1 MKDKNKKCLWQK
13 AKGIFILDNYSVG
26 SSCTV
31 PSEEDS
37 EEELLFSEEEDSEE
51 ELLLSEEEDSE
62 EELLLSEEVE
72 EEEEDSL
79 SASEEEL

>member
-37 EEELLFSEEEDSEE
+37 EEELL
-51 ELLLSEEEDSE
+51 LSEEEDSE